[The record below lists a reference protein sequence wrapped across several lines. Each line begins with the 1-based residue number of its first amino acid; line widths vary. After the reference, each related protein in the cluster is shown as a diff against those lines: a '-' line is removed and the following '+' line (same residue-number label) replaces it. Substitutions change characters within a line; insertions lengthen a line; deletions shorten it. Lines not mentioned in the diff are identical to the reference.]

1 MSKWKLMEQT
11 ITKSDRIKMASFVLS
26 ADQFTNGKK
35 VKEFEKAWSK
45 WLGCKY
51 SLFVSSGSTANFLL
65 VAAIKEKYNL
75 KNGDKVIVPACTW
88 VTNVGPIIQL
98 GLQPI
103 FCDVNMK
110 NYSFDIEHLK
120 EIKKEHKDI
129 KMIFVTHLLGFPA
142 ENHLYKEIF
151 PKAIIIDDVCE
162 SHGCLDINGNKVG
175 SDSLGATFSFYFGHH
190 MTTVEGGM
198 VSTNDPELYDLMK
211 VKRSHGMA
219 RESINYE
226 KYASQYP
233 NIHRSFL
240 FITDGYNFRNHEICA
255 VLGLAQPKRL
265 NKMIKKRQDN
275 YSMFLDIIK
284 QHSDLFYVP
293 KDDAGNSS
301 FCFPIVSYKKEIYN
315 KLIELLEKNN
325 VEHRPIVS
333 GNLLVHPFLKEYKMN
348 KKDSNA
354 TTLNNNGVYLGNN
367 HFIGKKELAL
377 LEKIMTAIAND
388 KPKGLAT
395 KEKE

>member
-1 MSKWKLMEQT
+1 MEQT
-11 ITKSDRIKMASFVLS
+11 ITKSDRLKMASFVLS

-35 VKEFEKAWSK
+35 VKEFEKAWSD

-51 SLFVSSGSTANFLL
+51 SLYVSSGSTANFLL
-65 VAAIKEKYNL
+65 VAAVKEKYNL

-103 FCDVNMK
+103 FCDVNME
-110 NYSFDIEHLK
+110 NYSFDLEHLK
-120 EIKKEHKDI
+120 QIKKEHKDI

-142 ENHLYKEIF
+142 ENHLYKELF

-175 SDSLGATFSFYFGHH
+175 SNSLGATFSFYFGHH

-211 VKRSHGMA
+211 MKRSHGMA
-219 RESINYE
+219 RESINYDQ
-226 KYASQYP
+226 YAKQYP

-240 FITDGYNFRNHEICA
+240 FVTDGYNFRNHEICA
-255 VLGLAQPKRL
+255 VLGLAQLKRL

-275 YSMFLDIIK
+275 YTMFLNIIK
-284 QHSDLFYVP
+284 QHSNLFYVP
-293 KDDAGNSS
+293 KDAVGNSS
-301 FCFPIVSYKKEIYN
+301 FCFPIVSYKKETYN

-325 VEHRPIVS
+325 IEHRPIVS
-333 GNLLVHPFLKEYKMN
+333 GNLLIHPFLREYKMN

-367 HFIGKKELAL
+367 HFIGKKELKL
-377 LEKIMTAIAND
+377 LEKIMTAIAQESR
-388 KPKGLAT
+388 KA
-395 KEKE
+395 